1 MSRQLEV
8 EDHIRTA
15 IKSLGE
21 ATMLMSQ
28 DYERFGLDNRLAN
41 SVIGGIMSI
50 LENIK
55 VRIYQHKET

>member
-1 MSRQLEV
+1 MSRQIAV
-8 EDHIRTA
+8 EEHLRTA

-21 ATMLMSQ
+21 AMVLLSQ

-41 SVIGGIMSI
+41 SVIGGVMTI

-55 VRIYQHKET
+55 GRIYQYKET